1 MIVEAGKHQAST
13 EDCEETANEMQA
25 TRTPG
30 IESDRK
36 HGQEFR
42 TGLIVGAV
50 SFLGLTVIAAAV
62 FWGLLIH
69 TASGGSGGQAEI
81 RRFRA
86 VPELLISLVHG
97 STEQDLNHSATLD
110 MAVDRP
116 VLPQVKLVTT
126 TDVRNNFVGAEAF
139 SQSDADAGNSLLVPV
154 S

>member
-1 MIVEAGKHQAST
+1 VIVEAGKHQAST

-50 SFLGLTVIAAAV
+50 SFLGLT
-62 FWGLLIH
+62 
-69 TASGGSGGQAEI
+69 GGQAEI

-86 VPELLISLVHG
+86 VPELLINLVHG

-126 TDVRNNFVGAEAF
+126 TDVSNNFVGAEAF
-139 SQSDADAGNSLLVPV
+139 SQSDTDAGNSLLVPV